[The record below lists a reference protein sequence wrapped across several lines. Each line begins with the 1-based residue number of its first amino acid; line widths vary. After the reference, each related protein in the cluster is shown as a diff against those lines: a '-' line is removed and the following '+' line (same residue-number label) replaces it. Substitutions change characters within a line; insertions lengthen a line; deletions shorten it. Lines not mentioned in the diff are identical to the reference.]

1 LISFCYKYVL
11 YMMIFVFAH
20 PFMKPLT
27 FYDNI
32 RKKKETWS
40 KASYN

>member
-1 LISFCYKYVL
+1 
-11 YMMIFVFAH
+11 MIFVFAH

-32 RKKKETWS
+32 RKKKET
-40 KASYN
+40 